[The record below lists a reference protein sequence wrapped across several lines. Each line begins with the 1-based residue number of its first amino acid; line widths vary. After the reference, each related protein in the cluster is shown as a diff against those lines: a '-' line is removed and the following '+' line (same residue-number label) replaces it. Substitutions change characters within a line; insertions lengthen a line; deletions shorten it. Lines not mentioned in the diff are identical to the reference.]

1 MARNTALVADVLTNQ
16 FKFDFDL
23 KLEAQCG
30 NTWKKFR
37 EIAVQTTNA

>member
-23 KLEAQCG
+23 KLEAQCE
-30 NTWKKFR
+30 KHME
-37 EIAVQTTNA
+37 EI